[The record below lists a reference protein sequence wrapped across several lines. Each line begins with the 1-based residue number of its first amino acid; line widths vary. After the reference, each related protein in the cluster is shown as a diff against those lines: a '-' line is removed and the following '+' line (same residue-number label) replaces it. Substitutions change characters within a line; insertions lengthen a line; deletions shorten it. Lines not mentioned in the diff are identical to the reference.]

1 MIMIILIIL
10 NYKNNDNIENNDNDN
25 NINNIIKNKNDIFD
39 NDEENNL
46 KTLNNIKNNKF
57 DNKTLHL
64 INTEDMIIK
73 PDFNNN
79 ESKNNKELTP
89 KEKIEKFAF
98 LICSSQ
104 KEEFFNRLVLNY
116 LHKNNVNLNDEE
128 LISLLKLG
136 QNNNYQRI
144 LNKSLKLNLTKDQ
157 NLDKNISFK
166 EWVKKF
172 IKNKNDLKDKEK
184 LLNQY
189 NDYIKQQNNK
199 KNNNNEEDNEKN
211 EEDDIN
217 NTKKINDI
225 DIDLTDNKMKNNFY
239 LGKNEEIKNND
250 NLEKNLQSI
259 KKHKCKTFK

>member
-1 MIMIILIIL
+1 
-10 NYKNNDNIENNDNDN
+10 
-25 NINNIIKNKNDIFD
+25 
-39 NDEENNL
+39 
-46 KTLNNIKNNKF
+46 
-57 DNKTLHL
+57 
-64 INTEDMIIK
+64 
-73 PDFNNN
+73 
-79 ESKNNKELTP
+79 
-89 KEKIEKFAF
+89 
-98 LICSSQ
+98 
-104 KEEFFNRLVLNY
+104 
-116 LHKNNVNLNDEE
+116 VNLNDEE

-136 QNNNYQRI
+136 QNNTYQKI

-157 NLDKNISFK
+157 YLDKNISFK
-166 EWVKKF
+166 DWVKKF

-189 NDYIKQQNNK
+189 NEYIKQQNNK

-250 NLEKNLQSI
+250 NLEKNLQLKTTNLKNLNNPKDEISTNKNKKPFNIDDVDYNKFSELYNYKTNRNSERNNNILSI
-259 KKHKCKTFK
+259 RYKRDTSKDIYIPNDLKLAYNLIRNKSCKNEEELHREFKDEADKF